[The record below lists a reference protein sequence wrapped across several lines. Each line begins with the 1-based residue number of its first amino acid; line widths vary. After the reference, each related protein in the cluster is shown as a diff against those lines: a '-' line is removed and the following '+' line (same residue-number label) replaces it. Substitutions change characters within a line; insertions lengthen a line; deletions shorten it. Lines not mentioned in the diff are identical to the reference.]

1 MSKEYETKTHIE
13 SQSSVPREEALF
25 DEMDSVGA
33 WYPNAWTV
41 VAKTITDVFSG
52 ANALIATLTGAGGLG
67 SAGSIER
74 KLPFVTQRYINF
86 EFAIGSRVGTNT
98 TSALYFSMQWWSTSK
113 SGLALFRITTWSDA
127 QQSLQIYNYS
137 TSAWVT
143 LEAVIYMAEE
153 TNKWLV
159 VSGKIDTLS
168 KKWVDLRLGG
178 RVNTPTTIGIGT
190 LADIDAN
197 PSADDVT
204 YVQFY
209 TDNMVSQTLIWVLD
223 RFKFWGSSI

>member
-1 MSKEYETKTHIE
+1 MSKEYETKTHVE
-13 SQSSVPREEALF
+13 SQASVPREEALF

-33 WYPNAWTV
+33 WYPNASTV
-41 VAKTITDVFSG
+41 VTKTTTDVFSG
-52 ANALIATLTGAGGLG
+52 ANALKATLTGLGGGG

-86 EFAIGSRVGTNT
+86 EFAIGSRVGSNL
-98 TSALYFSMQWWSTSK
+98 TSGLYFSMQWWSTSK
-113 SGLALFRITTWSDA
+113 SGLALFRITSWSA
-127 QQSLQIYNYS
+127 GTQSLQIYNYS
-137 TSAWVT
+137 TSQWVT
-143 LEAVIYMAEE
+143 LEAAIYMAEE
-153 TNKWLV
+153 TNKWV
-159 VSGKIDTLS
+159 IVSGKIDTLN
-168 KKWVDLRLGG
+168 KKWTDLRLGG

-209 TDNMVSQTLIWVLD
+209 TDNMISQTLIWVLD
-223 RFKFWGSSI
+223 RFKFWGSSV